1 MVDRTKA
8 GLVLFGVGFVIMSM
22 IVTVDF
28 YYSLM
33 DFETYLS
40 YINATWQIT
49 NPVGILAC
57 LMIIVGV
64 LALSRG
70 GKKES

>member
-1 MVDRTKA
+1 
-8 GLVLFGVGFVIMSM
+8 MSM